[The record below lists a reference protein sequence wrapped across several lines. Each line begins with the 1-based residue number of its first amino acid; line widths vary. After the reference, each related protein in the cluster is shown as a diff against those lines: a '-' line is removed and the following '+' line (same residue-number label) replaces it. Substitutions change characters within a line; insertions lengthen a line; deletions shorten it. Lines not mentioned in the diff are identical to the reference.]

1 MNMPTSSPGS
11 RRARKLWR
19 LPRILPASHANDLVC
34 FEFITDA
41 IKVARVATFGGRRI
55 LTEFFYRDIRGASR
69 EETVATLR
77 ELLAHHR
84 RRGDFRLALCVS
96 AHFLITKNIEI
107 PSQDPKEIK
116 DIINLQAGRLTPYA
130 REEVIID
137 YVNIGVF
144 RQSYT
149 KLLLAIVNKD
159 IVNRQFALFAEAGV
173 RVDCIAFASEAI
185 GALVYQHV
193 RLEVQDAPFAFI
205 HADTSSTDFGVFLKG
220 KLIFSRS
227 IAVGAH
233 QLLAE
238 REKHLARYIEELKKS
253 LDAYHLEDIEVAPT
267 LVVVCGAVARLHDL
281 EVMMLDAFRIPV
293 KILEAADLLA
303 RSDNLPKDA
312 LAMEEVSVLNVAA
325 PAAAAVLPSIN
336 LIPEEMKLR
345 QALEERG
352 RDIIR
357 TGVLAIATLLFV
369 FATFLVHIYLK
380 ADYLQKLNNKF
391 KKLNSEAAA
400 IEEDFARVRLIRKYL
415 DRRGYLLNVLA
426 EAYRLTP
433 PEIAVINVNLRE
445 SGVFSVKG
453 EATAM
458 AVVFAYAGE
467 LEKSEFLREV
477 KTRYTSKKK
486 VGGEEL
492 VDFEVSGMLEK
503 WREPS

>member
-1 MNMPTSSPGS
+1 MNMRASSQGS
-11 RRARKLWR
+11 RRAKKMWR
-19 LPRILPASHANDLVC
+19 FPRVFSASGVKDLVC
-34 FEFITDA
+34 FDFVTDA
-41 IKVARVATFGGRRI
+41 IKAARVKAFGGRRI
-55 LTEFFYRDIRGASR
+55 VTEFFYKDIRGASR
-69 EETVATLR
+69 EETVASLR

-84 RRGDFRLALCVS
+84 RRGDFRLALSVP

-159 IVNRQFALFAEAGV
+159 IVNRQFALFNEAGA
-173 RVDCIAFASEAI
+173 RLDRITFSSEAI

-193 RLEVQDAPFAFI
+193 RLEVQDAPFALI
-205 HADTSSTDFGVFLKG
+205 HVDTAATDFGVFLKG

-233 QLLAE
+233 QLLTE
-238 REKHLARYIEELKKS
+238 REQHLTRYIEELKKS
-253 LDAYHLEDIEVAPT
+253 LDAYQLEDIEVAPI
-267 LVVVCGAVARLHDL
+267 LVVFCGAVGRLRDL
-281 EVMMLDAFRIPV
+281 EVMMLDAFRIPL
-293 KILEAADLLA
+293 KIIDAPDILA

-325 PAAAAVLPSIN
+325 PAAVSAAPSIN

-352 RDIIR
+352 RDVIR
-357 TGVLAIATLLFV
+357 TGILAMTTLLFI
-369 FATFLVHIYLK
+369 FATFFVHIYLK
-380 ADYLQKLNNKF
+380 AEYLQELNRKF
-391 KKLNSEAAA
+391 RKLNSEAAA
-400 IEEDFARVRLIRKYL
+400 IEEDFSRVRVIRKYL
-415 DRRGYLLNVLA
+415 DRRGYHLNVLA
-426 EAYRLTP
+426 EVYRLTP
-433 PEIAVINVNLRE
+433 PEIAVINVRLRE

-453 EATAM
+453 EATSM
-458 AVVFAYAGE
+458 ATVFAYVGA
-467 LEKSEFLREV
+467 LEKSDFLKEV
-477 KTRYTSKKK
+477 KARYTSKKK
-486 VGGEEL
+486 VEGQEL

-503 WREPS
+503 WGEPT